1 MKSHS
6 GADKSRAEGIE
17 AIRIAHDRAA
27 PYWAAALL
35 VFCATG
41 LLTINLDFGP
51 LWKGYVLDATGPAWS
66 YILFRL
72 RFTAWVD
79 NAWTRFFTPT
89 RTLVIFVLV
98 SFGIE
103 GLQYLDLY
111 DSTFDP
117 LDLVAYLSLMVPLY
131 IVDRWLLQSR
141 PIAI

>member
-1 MKSHS
+1 MKSQS
-6 GADKSRAEGIE
+6 KEDIDRFLGADSD
-17 AIRIAHDRAA
+17 AIRVAHDRVA
-27 PYWAAALL
+27 PYWAAALV
-35 VFCATG
+35 VFCTTG

-51 LWKGYVLDATGPAWS
+51 LWKGYVLDATGPAWN

-89 RTLVIFVLV
+89 RTLVIFILV

-103 GLQYLDLY
+103 GMQFLGLY

-117 LDLVAYLSLMVPLY
+117 LDLIAYLSLLIPVY
-131 IVDRWLLQSR
+131 VVDRW
-141 PIAI
+141 IC